1 MFEKSIAIIDRT
13 YSLDMERINRD
24 AMFEFGMAEVNGAI
38 PQYMF
43 AYYEAPAAEGTAKNP
58 FLRIIDA
65 IKRFLS
71 DLAAS
76 IADAFGKENDY
87 TAIDDYLRSQ
97 PGKVQLSYDLN
108 EVESRVDA
116 QLRQGRKLLQ
126 FIAKHGPLDDKTL
139 LNFADKCASAVMDNQ
154 AFLKV
159 GVKLAVV
166 ETTRAKACGSTFKK
180 WEKELDQTRELNR
193 GAFFSQFSLDDGA
206 IDPTKDRQVKK
217 FLKEEEKRLKK
228 QEKANAAVNTKKAE
242 QQRLAILNSMSN
254 MVHKGGNAFAK
265 VAGEVRGVY
274 NNARQ
279 KMKREKKD

>member
-43 AYYEAPAAEGTAKNP
+43 AYYEAPAAEGAAKNP

-76 IADAFGKENDY
+76 IATAFGKEDDY
-87 TAIDDYLRSQ
+87 AAIDDYLRSQ

-108 EVESRVDA
+108 EVENRVDT

-154 AFLKV
+154 AFLKA
-159 GVKLAVV
+159 GVKLTVM
-166 ETTRAKACGSTFKK
+166 EKTRNMAYGATFKK
-180 WEKELDQTRELNR
+180 WEKELDYTRELNR
-193 GAFFSQFSLDDGA
+193 GAFFSQFSIDDGEVN
-206 IDPTKDRQVKK
+206 PTKDRQVRK
-217 FLKEEEKRLKK
+217 FLKEEKRLKK
-228 QEKANAAVNTKKAE
+228 QEKAAASVDTKKAE

-265 VAGEVRGVY
+265 VAGEVKGVY

>member
-76 IADAFGKENDY
+76 IADAFGKEDDY
-87 TAIDDYLRSQ
+87 AAIDDYLRSQ

-116 QLRQGRKLLQ
+116 QLLQGRKLLQ

-154 AFLKV
+154 AFIKA
-159 GVKLAVV
+159 GVKLTVM
-166 ETTRAKACGSTFKK
+166 EKTRNMAYGATFKK
-180 WEKELDQTRELNR
+180 WEKELDYTRELNR
-193 GAFFSQFSLDDGA
+193 GAFFSQFSIDDGEVN
-206 IDPTKDRQVKK
+206 PTKDRQVRK
-217 FLKEEEKRLKK
+217 FLKEEKRLKK
-228 QEKANAAVNTKKAE
+228 QEKAAASVDTKKAE

>member
-76 IADAFGKENDY
+76 IATAFGKEDDY
-87 TAIDDYLRSQ
+87 AAIDDYLRSQ

-116 QLRQGRKLLQ
+116 QLLQGRKLLQ

-139 LNFADKCASAVMDNQ
+139 LNFADKCASAVMDNE
-154 AFLKV
+154 AFLKA
-159 GVKLAVV
+159 GVKLTLM
-166 ETTRAKACGSTFKK
+166 EKTRNMAYGATFKK
-180 WEKELDQTRELNR
+180 WEKELDYTRELNR
-193 GAFFSQFSLDDGA
+193 GAFFSQFSIDDGEVN
-206 IDPTKDRQVKK
+206 PTKDRQVRK
-217 FLKEEEKRLKK
+217 FLKEEKRLKK
-228 QEKANAAVNTKKAE
+228 QEKAAASVDTKKAE

>member
-13 YSLDMERINRD
+13 YSLDIERINRD

-76 IADAFGKENDY
+76 IATAFGKEDDY
-87 TAIDDYLRSQ
+87 AAIDDYLRSQ

-139 LNFADKCASAVMDNQ
+139 LNFADKCASAVMDNE
-154 AFLKV
+154 AFLKA
-159 GVKLAVV
+159 GVKLTVM
-166 ETTRAKACGSTFKK
+166 EKTRNMAYGATFKK
-180 WEKELDQTRELNR
+180 WEKELDYTRELNR
-193 GAFFSQFSLDDGA
+193 GAFFSQFSIDDGEVN
-206 IDPTKDRQVKK
+206 PTKDRQVRK
-217 FLKEEEKRLKK
+217 FLKEEKRLKK
-228 QEKANAAVNTKKAE
+228 QEKAAASVDTKKAE

>member
-71 DLAAS
+71 DLATS
-76 IADAFGKENDY
+76 IADAFGKEDDY
-87 TAIDDYLRSQ
+87 AAIDDYLRSQ

-116 QLRQGRKLLQ
+116 QLLQGRKLLQ

-154 AFLKV
+154 AFLKA
-159 GVKLAVV
+159 GVKLTVM
-166 ETTRAKACGSTFKK
+166 EKTRNMAYGATFKK
-180 WEKELDQTRELNR
+180 WEKELDYTRELNR
-193 GAFFSQFSLDDGA
+193 GAFFSQFSIDDGEVN
-206 IDPTKDRQVKK
+206 PTKDRQVRK
-217 FLKEEEKRLKK
+217 FLKEEKRLKK
-228 QEKANAAVNTKKAE
+228 QEKAAASVDTKKAE

>member
-76 IADAFGKENDY
+76 IATAFGKEDDY
-87 TAIDDYLRSQ
+87 AAIDDYLRSQ

-108 EVESRVDA
+108 EIENRVDS

-154 AFLKV
+154 AFLKA
-159 GVKLAVV
+159 GVKLTVM
-166 ETTRAKACGSTFKK
+166 EKTRNMAYGATFKK
-180 WEKELDQTRELNR
+180 WEKELDYTRELNR
-193 GAFFSQFSLDDGA
+193 GAFFSQFSIDDGEVN
-206 IDPTKDRQVKK
+206 PTKDRQVRK
-217 FLKEEEKRLKK
+217 FLKEEKRLKK
-228 QEKANAAVNTKKAE
+228 QEKAAASVDTKKAE
-242 QQRLAILNSMSN
+242 QQRIAILNSMSN

>member
-43 AYYEAPAAEGTAKNP
+43 AYYEAPAAEGAAKNP
-58 FLRIIDA
+58 VLRIIDA
-65 IKRFLS
+65 IKRFLR
-71 DLAAS
+71 DLASS
-76 IADAFGKENDY
+76 ISEAFAKEDDY
-87 TAIDDYLRSQ
+87 ATIDDYLRTQ

-116 QLRQGRKLLQ
+116 QLLQGRKLLQ

-139 LNFADKCASAVMDNQ
+139 LNFADKCASAVMDN
-154 AFLKV
+154 APFLKV
-159 GVKLAVV
+159 GVKLTLM
-166 ETTRAKACGSTFKK
+166 EKTRNMAYGATFKK
-180 WEKELDQTRELNR
+180 WEKELDYTRELNR
-193 GAFFSQFSLDDGA
+193 GAFFSQFSLDDGEVN
-206 IDPTKDRQVKK
+206 PTKDRQVRK
-217 FLKEEEKRLKK
+217 FLKEEEKRLKE
-228 QEKANAAVNTKKAE
+228 QEKANASVNTKKAE

-274 NNARQ
+274 DNARQ

>member
-76 IADAFGKENDY
+76 IADAFGKEDDY
-87 TAIDDYLRSQ
+87 AAIDDYLRSQ

-116 QLRQGRKLLQ
+116 QLLQGRKLLQ

-154 AFLKV
+154 AFLKA
-159 GVKLAVV
+159 GVKLTVM
-166 ETTRAKACGSTFKK
+166 EKTRNMAYGATFKK
-180 WEKELDQTRELNR
+180 WEKELDYTRELNR
-193 GAFFSQFSLDDGA
+193 GAFFSQFSIDDGEVN
-206 IDPTKDRQVKK
+206 PTKDRQVRK
-217 FLKEEEKRLKK
+217 FLKEEKRLKK
-228 QEKANAAVNTKKAE
+228 QEKAAASVDTKKAE

-265 VAGEVRGVY
+265 VAGEVKGVY

>member
-76 IADAFGKENDY
+76 IADAFGKEDDY
-87 TAIDDYLRSQ
+87 AAIDDYLRSQ

-116 QLRQGRKLLQ
+116 QLLQGRKLLQ

-139 LNFADKCASAVMDNQ
+139 LNFADKCASAVMDNE
-154 AFLKV
+154 AFLKA
-159 GVKLAVV
+159 GVKLTVM
-166 ETTRAKACGSTFKK
+166 EKTRNMAYGATFKK
-180 WEKELDQTRELNR
+180 WEKELDYTRELNR
-193 GAFFSQFSLDDGA
+193 GAFFSQFSIDDGEVN
-206 IDPTKDRQVKK
+206 PTKDRQVRK
-217 FLKEEEKRLKK
+217 FLKEEKRLKK
-228 QEKANAAVNTKKAE
+228 QEKAAASVDTKKAE

-274 NNARQ
+274 DNARQ

>member
-76 IADAFGKENDY
+76 IATAFGKEDDY
-87 TAIDDYLRSQ
+87 AAIDDYLRSQ

-108 EVESRVDA
+108 EIESRVDA

-154 AFLKV
+154 AFLKA
-159 GVKLAVV
+159 GVKLTVM
-166 ETTRAKACGSTFKK
+166 EKTRNMAYGATFKK
-180 WEKELDQTRELNR
+180 WEKELDYTRELNR
-193 GAFFSQFSLDDGA
+193 GAFFSQFSIDDGEVN
-206 IDPTKDRQVKK
+206 PTKDRQVRK
-217 FLKEEEKRLKK
+217 FLKEEKRLKK
-228 QEKANAAVNTKKAE
+228 QEKAAASVDTKKAE

>member
-43 AYYEAPAAEGTAKNP
+43 AYYEAPAAEGAAKNP
-58 FLRIIDA
+58 VLRIIDA

-76 IADAFGKENDY
+76 IATAFGKEDDY
-87 TAIDDYLRSQ
+87 AAIDDYLRSQ

-108 EVESRVDA
+108 EIESRVDA
-116 QLRQGRKLLQ
+116 QLLQGRKLLQ

-154 AFLKV
+154 AFLKA
-159 GVKLAVV
+159 GVKLTVM
-166 ETTRAKACGSTFKK
+166 EKTRNMAYGATFKK
-180 WEKELDQTRELNR
+180 WEKELDYTRELNR
-193 GAFFSQFSLDDGA
+193 GAFFSQFSIDDGEVN
-206 IDPTKDRQVKK
+206 PTKDRQVRK
-217 FLKEEEKRLKK
+217 FLKEEKRLKK
-228 QEKANAAVNTKKAE
+228 QEKAAASVDTKKAE

>member
-76 IADAFGKENDY
+76 IATAFGKEDDY
-87 TAIDDYLRSQ
+87 AAIDDYLRSQ

-116 QLRQGRKLLQ
+116 QLLQGRKLLQ

-154 AFLKV
+154 AFIKA
-159 GVKLAVV
+159 GVKLTVM
-166 ETTRAKACGSTFKK
+166 EKTRNMAYGATFKK
-180 WEKELDQTRELNR
+180 WEKELDYTRELNR
-193 GAFFSQFSLDDGA
+193 GAFFSQFSIDDGEVN
-206 IDPTKDRQVKK
+206 PTKDRQVRK
-217 FLKEEEKRLKK
+217 FLKEEKRLKK
-228 QEKANAAVNTKKAE
+228 QEKAAASVDTKKAE

>member
-76 IADAFGKENDY
+76 IADAFGKEDDY
-87 TAIDDYLRSQ
+87 AAIDDYLRSQ

-116 QLRQGRKLLQ
+116 QLLQGRKLLQ

-154 AFLKV
+154 AFIKA
-159 GVKLAVV
+159 GVKLTVM
-166 ETTRAKACGSTFKK
+166 EKTRNMAYGATFKK
-180 WEKELDQTRELNR
+180 WEKELDYTRELNR
-193 GAFFSQFSLDDGA
+193 GAFFSQFSIDDGEVN
-206 IDPTKDRQVKK
+206 PTKDREVRK
-217 FLKEEEKRLKK
+217 FLKEEKRLKK
-228 QEKANAAVNTKKAE
+228 QEKSAASVDTKKAE

-265 VAGEVRGVY
+265 VAGEVKGVY
-274 NNARQ
+274 DNARQ

>member
-76 IADAFGKENDY
+76 IADAFGKEDDY
-87 TAIDDYLRSQ
+87 AAIDDYLRSQ

-108 EVESRVDA
+108 EIESRVDA

-154 AFLKV
+154 AFLKA
-159 GVKLAVV
+159 GVKLTVM
-166 ETTRAKACGSTFKK
+166 EKTRNMAYGATFKK
-180 WEKELDQTRELNR
+180 WEKELDYTRELNR
-193 GAFFSQFSLDDGA
+193 GAFFSQFSIDDGEVN
-206 IDPTKDRQVKK
+206 PTKDRQVRK
-217 FLKEEEKRLKK
+217 FLKEEKRLKK
-228 QEKANAAVNTKKAE
+228 QEKAAASVDTKKAE

>member
-76 IADAFGKENDY
+76 IATAFGKEDDY
-87 TAIDDYLRSQ
+87 AAIDDYLRSQ

-116 QLRQGRKLLQ
+116 QLLQGRKLLQ

-154 AFLKV
+154 AFIKA
-159 GVKLAVV
+159 GVKLTVM
-166 ETTRAKACGSTFKK
+166 EKTRNMAYGATFKK
-180 WEKELDQTRELNR
+180 WEKELDYTRELNR
-193 GAFFSQFSLDDGA
+193 GAFFSQFSIDDGEVN
-206 IDPTKDRQVKK
+206 PTKDRQVRK
-217 FLKEEEKRLKK
+217 FLKEEKRLKK
-228 QEKANAAVNTKKAE
+228 QEKAAASVDTKKAE

-265 VAGEVRGVY
+265 VAGEVKGVY

>member
-76 IADAFGKENDY
+76 IADAFGKEDDY
-87 TAIDDYLRSQ
+87 AAIDDYLRSQ

-154 AFLKV
+154 AFLKA
-159 GVKLAVV
+159 GVKLTVM
-166 ETTRAKACGSTFKK
+166 EKTRNMAYGATFKK
-180 WEKELDQTRELNR
+180 WEKELDYTRELNR
-193 GAFFSQFSLDDGA
+193 GAFFSQFSIDDGEVN
-206 IDPTKDRQVKK
+206 PTKDRQVRK
-217 FLKEEEKRLKK
+217 FLKEEKRLKK
-228 QEKANAAVNTKKAE
+228 QEKAAASVDTKKAE

-265 VAGEVRGVY
+265 VAGEVKGVY
-274 NNARQ
+274 KNARQ

>member
-43 AYYEAPAAEGTAKNP
+43 AYYEAPDAEGAAKNP

-65 IKRFLS
+65 IKRFLR
-71 DLAAS
+71 DLASS
-76 IADAFGKENDY
+76 ISEAFAKEDDY
-87 TAIDDYLRSQ
+87 ATIDDYLRTQ

-116 QLRQGRKLLQ
+116 QLLQGRKLLQ

-139 LNFADKCASAVMDNQ
+139 LNFADKCASAVMDN
-154 AFLKV
+154 ASFLKV
-159 GVKLAVV
+159 GVKLTLM
-166 ETTRAKACGSTFKK
+166 EKTRNMAYGATFKK
-180 WEKELDQTRELNR
+180 WEKELDYTRELNR
-193 GAFFSQFSLDDGA
+193 GAFFSQFSLDDGEVNPA
-206 IDPTKDRQVKK
+206 KDRQVRK
-217 FLKEEEKRLKK
+217 FLKEEEKRLKE
-228 QEKANAAVNTKKAE
+228 QEKANASVNTKKAE

-274 NNARQ
+274 DNARQ

>member
-76 IADAFGKENDY
+76 IATAFGKEDDY
-87 TAIDDYLRSQ
+87 AAIDDYLRSQ

-108 EVESRVDA
+108 EVEGRVDA

-139 LNFADKCASAVMDNQ
+139 LNFADKCASAVMDNE
-154 AFLKV
+154 AFLKA
-159 GVKLAVV
+159 GVKLTVM
-166 ETTRAKACGSTFKK
+166 EKTRNMAYGATFKK
-180 WEKELDQTRELNR
+180 WEKELDYTRELNR
-193 GAFFSQFSLDDGA
+193 GAFFSQFSIDDGEVN
-206 IDPTKDRQVKK
+206 PTKDRQVRK
-217 FLKEEEKRLKK
+217 FLKEEKRLKK
-228 QEKANAAVNTKKAE
+228 QEKAAASVDTKKAE

>member
-76 IADAFGKENDY
+76 IATAFGKEDDY
-87 TAIDDYLRSQ
+87 AAIDDYLRSQ

-108 EVESRVDA
+108 EVENRVDA

-139 LNFADKCASAVMDNQ
+139 LNFADTCASAVMDNE
-154 AFLKV
+154 AFLKA
-159 GVKLAVV
+159 GVKLTVM
-166 ETTRAKACGSTFKK
+166 EKTRNMAYGATFKK
-180 WEKELDQTRELNR
+180 WEKELDYTRELNR
-193 GAFFSQFSLDDGA
+193 GAFFSQFSIDDGEVN
-206 IDPTKDRQVKK
+206 PTKDRQVRK
-217 FLKEEEKRLKK
+217 FLKEEKRLKK
-228 QEKANAAVNTKKAE
+228 QEKAAASVDTKKAE

>member
-76 IADAFGKENDY
+76 IATAFGKEDDY
-87 TAIDDYLRSQ
+87 AAIDDYLRSQ

-108 EVESRVDA
+108 EVENRVDA

-139 LNFADKCASAVMDNQ
+139 LNFADKCASAVMDNE
-154 AFLKV
+154 AFLKA
-159 GVKLAVV
+159 GVKLTVM
-166 ETTRAKACGSTFKK
+166 EKTRNMAYGATFKK
-180 WEKELDQTRELNR
+180 WEKELDYTRELNR
-193 GAFFSQFSLDDGA
+193 GAFFSQFSIDDGEVN
-206 IDPTKDRQVKK
+206 PTKDRQVRK
-217 FLKEEEKRLKK
+217 FLKEEKRLKK
-228 QEKANAAVNTKKAE
+228 QEKAAASVDTKKAE
-242 QQRLAILNSMSN
+242 QQRIAILNSMSN

-265 VAGEVRGVY
+265 VAGEVKGVY

>member
-76 IADAFGKENDY
+76 IADAFGKEDDY
-87 TAIDDYLRSQ
+87 AAIDDYLRSQ

-108 EVESRVDA
+108 EVENRVDA

-139 LNFADKCASAVMDNQ
+139 LNFADKCASAVMDNE
-154 AFLKV
+154 AFLKA
-159 GVKLAVV
+159 GVKLTVM
-166 ETTRAKACGSTFKK
+166 EKTRNMAYGATFKK
-180 WEKELDQTRELNR
+180 WEKELDYTWELNR
-193 GAFFSQFSLDDGA
+193 GAFFSQFSIDDGEVN
-206 IDPTKDRQVKK
+206 PTKDRQVRK
-217 FLKEEEKRLKK
+217 FLKEEKRLKK
-228 QEKANAAVNTKKAE
+228 QEKAAASVDTKKAE
-242 QQRLAILNSMSN
+242 QQRIAILNSMSN

>member
-76 IADAFGKENDY
+76 IATAFGKEDDY
-87 TAIDDYLRSQ
+87 AAIDDYLRSQ

-108 EVESRVDA
+108 EIENRVDS

-139 LNFADKCASAVMDNQ
+139 LNFADKCASAVMDNE
-154 AFLKV
+154 AFLKA
-159 GVKLAVV
+159 GVKLTVM
-166 ETTRAKACGSTFKK
+166 EKTRNMAYGATFKK
-180 WEKELDQTRELNR
+180 WEKELDYTRELNR
-193 GAFFSQFSLDDGA
+193 GAFFSQFSIDDGEVN
-206 IDPTKDRQVKK
+206 PTKDRQVRK
-217 FLKEEEKRLKK
+217 FLKEEKRLKK
-228 QEKANAAVNTKKAE
+228 QEKAAASVDTKKAE

-279 KMKREKKD
+279 KMKREKKN

>member
-76 IADAFGKENDY
+76 IATAFGKEDDY
-87 TAIDDYLRSQ
+87 AAIDDYLRSQ

-139 LNFADKCASAVMDNQ
+139 LNFADKCASAVMDNE
-154 AFLKV
+154 AFLKA
-159 GVKLAVV
+159 GVKLTVM
-166 ETTRAKACGSTFKK
+166 EKTRNMAYGATFKK
-180 WEKELDQTRELNR
+180 WEKELDYTRELNR
-193 GAFFSQFSLDDGA
+193 GAFFSQFSIDDGEVN
-206 IDPTKDRQVKK
+206 PTKDRQVRK
-217 FLKEEEKRLKK
+217 FLKEEKRLKK
-228 QEKANAAVNTKKAE
+228 QEKAAASVDTKKAE

-265 VAGEVRGVY
+265 VAGEVKGVY

>member
-71 DLAAS
+71 DLATS
-76 IADAFGKENDY
+76 IADAFGKEDDY
-87 TAIDDYLRSQ
+87 AAIDDYLRSQ

-108 EVESRVDA
+108 EIESRVDA

-139 LNFADKCASAVMDNQ
+139 LNFADKCASAVMDNE
-154 AFLKV
+154 AFLKA
-159 GVKLAVV
+159 GVKLTVM
-166 ETTRAKACGSTFKK
+166 EKTRNMAYGATFKK
-180 WEKELDQTRELNR
+180 WEKELDYTRELNR
-193 GAFFSQFSLDDGA
+193 GAFFSQFSIDDGEVN
-206 IDPTKDRQVKK
+206 PTKDRQVRK
-217 FLKEEEKRLKK
+217 FLKEEKRLKK
-228 QEKANAAVNTKKAE
+228 QEKAAASVDTKKAE

>member
-76 IADAFGKENDY
+76 IATAFGKEDDY
-87 TAIDDYLRSQ
+87 AAIDDYLRSQ

-108 EVESRVDA
+108 EIENRVDS

-154 AFLKV
+154 AFLKA
-159 GVKLAVV
+159 GVKLTVM
-166 ETTRAKACGSTFKK
+166 EKTRNMAYGATFKK
-180 WEKELDQTRELNR
+180 WEKELDYPRELNR
-193 GAFFSQFSLDDGA
+193 GAFFSQFSIDDGEVN
-206 IDPTKDRQVKK
+206 PTKDRQVRK
-217 FLKEEEKRLKK
+217 FLKEEKRLKK
-228 QEKANAAVNTKKAE
+228 QEKAAASVDTKKAE
-242 QQRLAILNSMSN
+242 QQRIAILNSMSN

>member
-76 IADAFGKENDY
+76 IATAFGKEDDY
-87 TAIDDYLRSQ
+87 AAIDDYLRSQ

-108 EVESRVDA
+108 EIESRVDA

-139 LNFADKCASAVMDNQ
+139 LNFADKCASAVMDNE
-154 AFLKV
+154 AFLKA
-159 GVKLAVV
+159 GVKLTVM
-166 ETTRAKACGSTFKK
+166 EKTRNMAYGATFKK
-180 WEKELDQTRELNR
+180 WEKELDYTRELNR
-193 GAFFSQFSLDDGA
+193 GAFFSQFSIDDGEVN
-206 IDPTKDRQVKK
+206 PTKDRQVRK
-217 FLKEEEKRLKK
+217 FLKEEKRLKK
-228 QEKANAAVNTKKAE
+228 QEKAAASVDTKKAE

-265 VAGEVRGVY
+265 VAGEVKGVY

-279 KMKREKKD
+279 KMKREKKN

>member
-76 IADAFGKENDY
+76 IATAFGKEDDY
-87 TAIDDYLRSQ
+87 AAIDDYLRSQ

-108 EVESRVDA
+108 EIENRVDS

-139 LNFADKCASAVMDNQ
+139 LNFADKCASAVMDNE
-154 AFLKV
+154 AFLKA
-159 GVKLAVV
+159 GVKLTVM
-166 ETTRAKACGSTFKK
+166 EKTRNMAYGATFKK
-180 WEKELDQTRELNR
+180 WEKELDYTRELNR
-193 GAFFSQFSLDDGA
+193 GAFFSQFSIDDGEVN
-206 IDPTKDRQVKK
+206 PTKDRQVRK
-217 FLKEEEKRLKK
+217 FLKEEKRLKK
-228 QEKANAAVNTKKAE
+228 QEKAAASVDTKKAE

>member
-76 IADAFGKENDY
+76 IATAFGKEDDY
-87 TAIDDYLRSQ
+87 AAIDDYLRSQ

-139 LNFADKCASAVMDNQ
+139 LNFADKCASAVMDNE
-154 AFLKV
+154 AFLKA
-159 GVKLAVV
+159 GVKLTVM
-166 ETTRAKACGSTFKK
+166 EKTRNMAYGATFKK
-180 WEKELDQTRELNR
+180 WEKELDYTRELNR
-193 GAFFSQFSLDDGA
+193 GAFFSQFSIDDGEVN
-206 IDPTKDRQVKK
+206 PTKDRQVRK
-217 FLKEEEKRLKK
+217 FLKEEKRLKK
-228 QEKANAAVNTKKAE
+228 QEKAAASVDTKKAE

-265 VAGEVRGVY
+265 VAGEVKGVY

-279 KMKREKKD
+279 KMKREKKN

>member
-76 IADAFGKENDY
+76 IADAFGKEDDY
-87 TAIDDYLRSQ
+87 AAIDDYLRSQ

-116 QLRQGRKLLQ
+116 QLLQGRKLLQ

-139 LNFADKCASAVMDNQ
+139 LNFADKCASAVMDNE
-154 AFLKV
+154 AFLKA
-159 GVKLAVV
+159 GVKLTVM
-166 ETTRAKACGSTFKK
+166 EKTRNMAYGATFKK
-180 WEKELDQTRELNR
+180 WEKELDYTRELNR
-193 GAFFSQFSLDDGA
+193 GAFFSQFSIDDGEVN
-206 IDPTKDRQVKK
+206 PTKDRQVRK
-217 FLKEEEKRLKK
+217 FLKEEKRLKK
-228 QEKANAAVNTKKAE
+228 QEKAAASVDTKKAE

>member
-43 AYYEAPAAEGTAKNP
+43 AYYEAPAAEGAAKNP

-65 IKRFLS
+65 IKRFLR
-71 DLAAS
+71 DLASS
-76 IADAFGKENDY
+76 ISEAFAKEDDY
-87 TAIDDYLRSQ
+87 ATIDDYLRTQ

-116 QLRQGRKLLQ
+116 QLLQGRKLLQ

-139 LNFADKCASAVMDNQ
+139 LNFADKCASAVMDN
-154 AFLKV
+154 ASFLKA
-159 GVKLAVV
+159 GVKLTLM
-166 ETTRAKACGSTFKK
+166 EKTRNMAYGATFKK
-180 WEKELDQTRELNR
+180 WEKELDYTRELNR
-193 GAFFSQFSLDDGA
+193 GAFFSQFSLDDGEVN
-206 IDPTKDRQVKK
+206 PTKDRQVRK
-217 FLKEEEKRLKK
+217 FLKEEKRLKK
-228 QEKANAAVNTKKAE
+228 QEKANASVNTKKAE

-274 NNARQ
+274 DNVRQ

>member
-76 IADAFGKENDY
+76 IATAFGKEDDY
-87 TAIDDYLRSQ
+87 AAIDDYLRSQ

-108 EVESRVDA
+108 EIENRVDS

-139 LNFADKCASAVMDNQ
+139 LNFADKCASAVMDNE
-154 AFLKV
+154 AFLKA
-159 GVKLAVV
+159 GVKLTVM
-166 ETTRAKACGSTFKK
+166 EKTRNMAYGATFKK
-180 WEKELDQTRELNR
+180 WEKELDYTRELNR
-193 GAFFSQFSLDDGA
+193 GAFFSQFSIDDGEVN
-206 IDPTKDRQVKK
+206 PTKDRQVRK
-217 FLKEEEKRLKK
+217 FLKEEKRLKK
-228 QEKANAAVNTKKAE
+228 QEKAAASVDTKKAE

-265 VAGEVRGVY
+265 VAGEVKGVY

>member
-71 DLAAS
+71 DLASS
-76 IADAFGKENDY
+76 IATAFGKEDDY
-87 TAIDDYLRSQ
+87 AAIDDYLRSQ

-154 AFLKV
+154 AFIKA
-159 GVKLAVV
+159 GVKLTVM
-166 ETTRAKACGSTFKK
+166 EKTRNMAYGATFKK
-180 WEKELDQTRELNR
+180 WEKELDYTRELNR
-193 GAFFSQFSLDDGA
+193 GAFFSQFSIDDGEVN
-206 IDPTKDRQVKK
+206 PTKDRQVRK
-217 FLKEEEKRLKK
+217 FLKEEKRLKK
-228 QEKANAAVNTKKAE
+228 QEKAAASVDTKKAE

-265 VAGEVRGVY
+265 VAGEVKGVY
-274 NNARQ
+274 DNARQ

>member
-76 IADAFGKENDY
+76 IATAFGKEDDY
-87 TAIDDYLRSQ
+87 AAIDDYLRSQ

-139 LNFADKCASAVMDNQ
+139 LNFADKCASVVMDNE
-154 AFLKV
+154 AFLKA
-159 GVKLAVV
+159 GVKLTVM
-166 ETTRAKACGSTFKK
+166 EKTRNMAYGATFKK
-180 WEKELDQTRELNR
+180 WEKELDYTRELNR
-193 GAFFSQFSLDDGA
+193 GAFFSQFSIDDGEVN
-206 IDPTKDRQVKK
+206 PTKDRQVRK
-217 FLKEEEKRLKK
+217 FLKEEKRLKK
-228 QEKANAAVNTKKAE
+228 QEKAAASVDTKKAE

>member
-76 IADAFGKENDY
+76 IADAFGKEDDY
-87 TAIDDYLRSQ
+87 AAIDDYLRSQ

-116 QLRQGRKLLQ
+116 QLLQGRKLLQ

-154 AFLKV
+154 AFIKA
-159 GVKLAVV
+159 GVKLTVM
-166 ETTRAKACGSTFKK
+166 EKTRNMAYGATFKK
-180 WEKELDQTRELNR
+180 WEKELDYTRELNR
-193 GAFFSQFSLDDGA
+193 GAFFSQFSIDDGEVN
-206 IDPTKDRQVKK
+206 PTKDRQVRK
-217 FLKEEEKRLKK
+217 FLKEEKRLKK
-228 QEKANAAVNTKKAE
+228 QEKAAASVDTKKAE

-265 VAGEVRGVY
+265 VAGEVKGVY
-274 NNARQ
+274 DNARQ

>member
-76 IADAFGKENDY
+76 IATAFGKEDDY
-87 TAIDDYLRSQ
+87 AAIDDYLRSQ

-139 LNFADKCASAVMDNQ
+139 LNFADKCASAVMDNE
-154 AFLKV
+154 AFLKA
-159 GVKLAVV
+159 GVKLTVM
-166 ETTRAKACGSTFKK
+166 EKTRNMAYGATFKK
-180 WEKELDQTRELNR
+180 WEKELDYTRELNR
-193 GAFFSQFSLDDGA
+193 GAFFSQFSIDDGEVN
-206 IDPTKDRQVKK
+206 PTKDRQVRK
-217 FLKEEEKRLKK
+217 FLKEEKRLKK
-228 QEKANAAVNTKKAE
+228 QEKAAASVDTKKAE

>member
-76 IADAFGKENDY
+76 IADAFGKEDDY
-87 TAIDDYLRSQ
+87 AAIDDYLRSQ

-108 EVESRVDA
+108 EIESRVDA

-139 LNFADKCASAVMDNQ
+139 LNFADKCASAVMDNE
-154 AFLKV
+154 AFLKA
-159 GVKLAVV
+159 GVKLTVM
-166 ETTRAKACGSTFKK
+166 EKTRNMAYGATFKK
-180 WEKELDQTRELNR
+180 WEKELDYTRELNR
-193 GAFFSQFSLDDGA
+193 GAFFSQFSIDDGEVN
-206 IDPTKDRQVKK
+206 PTKDRQVRK
-217 FLKEEEKRLKK
+217 FLKEEKRLKK
-228 QEKANAAVNTKKAE
+228 QEKAAASVDTKKAE

-265 VAGEVRGVY
+265 VAGEVKGVY

-279 KMKREKKD
+279 KMKREKKN